1 MNLPLPDE
9 YAAHDP
15 TSEFCAARFT
25 TKWFDVVR
33 AGHVQY
39 CIGSAAS
46 RLHCFHTPPE
56 FHNDQH
62 VDTFCIAQN
71 VVFDPGRDMF
81 TLDCPLTKHVPPGV
95 PAPPWTFHQYWY
107 ETGPGPIFWRWIT
120 LQDTAG
126 MALEKAAL
134 AASDWTPRTFTYLLK
149 REGSGNIFHCLHEI
163 LSMTQT
169 FDALRTTRDPVTG
182 NPFFVTMQDVA
193 NTQIVIIDGHSDGP
207 YFDLW
212 RLFSGRQPKRI
223 DSNTAAETALARE
236 ASAQDDSATWL
247 SSPLDNVIVGFAGG
261 SNPVWHDDWERWD
274 CVNELRTVFVRRVL
288 DFFGHLEE
296 EDVAPPKPGA
306 LRITFIDRKETR
318 RVQDTPQLLAHTRN
332 ALAKANVHIRAVDFA
347 TLSFREQIALARETD
362 ILVGVHGAGLTHT
375 LFMRQDMGALVEIF
389 PEGFELRCFRA
400 MARDRGLRYYKM
412 HVPVVE
418 RRVDVH
424 AEDVI
429 VPIDRFISILEH
441 AVKALD
447 NRPGSFRDF

>member
-1 MNLPLPDE
+1 MLLPYPARSLHLLRAGLALLVFFTIYRYLHISSKTTTIGKQPAQNALPVHDGSPAAPVQGDIPQDNIASHGTSKDVPGLPPASVPPPELLPPSSRPDTLSMNLPLPDE
-9 YAAHDP
+9 YAVHDP

-95 PAPPWTFHQYWY
+95 PASPWTFHQYWY

-126 MALEKAAL
+126 MVRHAPIKGPVVIGGGGVAKPALGSSSLSSPASPGQQPQYDREPDLPGRPTERAVVENEDNDRRNSSSSHHEKRRSPAPGPSQDSSDSTLRLLLSPESKALEKAAL

-207 YFDLW
+207 YFDL
-212 RLFSGRQPKRI
+212 
-223 DSNTAAETALARE
+223 
-236 ASAQDDSATWL
+236 
-247 SSPLDNVIVGFAGG
+247 
-261 SNPVWHDDWERWD
+261 
-274 CVNELRTVFVRRVL
+274 
-288 DFFGHLEE
+288 
-296 EDVAPPKPGA
+296 
-306 LRITFIDRKETR
+306 
-318 RVQDTPQLLAHTRN
+318 
-332 ALAKANVHIRAVDFA
+332 
-347 TLSFREQIALARETD
+347 
-362 ILVGVHGAGLTHT
+362 
-375 LFMRQDMGALVEIF
+375 
-389 PEGFELRCFRA
+389 
-400 MARDRGLRYYKM
+400 
-412 HVPVVE
+412 
-418 RRVDVH
+418 
-424 AEDVI
+424 
-429 VPIDRFISILEH
+429 
-441 AVKALD
+441 
-447 NRPGSFRDF
+447 

>member
-33 AGHVQY
+33 AGHTQY
-39 CIGSAAS
+39 CLDSAAS

-62 VDTFCIAQN
+62 IDTFCIAQN
-71 VVFDPGRDMF
+71 VVFDSRRDTF

-95 PAPPWTFHQYWY
+95 PASPWTFHQYWY

-120 LQDTAG
+120 LEDRAG
-126 MALEKAAL
+126 MIKHAPIKGPA
-134 AASDWTPRTFTYLLK
+134 PRTFTYLLK

-163 LSMTQT
+163 MSMTQT
-169 FDALRTTRDPVTG
+169 FDALRTTRDPATG
-182 NPFFVTMQDVA
+182 QPFFVTPQDVA
-193 NTQIVIIDGHSDGP
+193 NTQIVITDGHNDGP

-212 RLFSGRQPKRI
+212 RLFSGRHPKRI
-223 DSNTAAETALARE
+223 D
-236 ASAQDDSATWL
+236 DSTTWL
-247 SSPLDNVIVGFAGG
+247 TRPLDNVIVGFAGG

-288 DFFGHLEE
+288 DFFGFPPDEP
-296 EDVAPPKPGA
+296 VAKKPGA

-318 RVQDTPQLLAHTRN
+318 RVQDTPQLLAHART

-400 MARDRGLRYYKM
+400 MARDRGLGYYKM

-418 RRVDVH
+418 KKEDFHV
-424 AEDVI
+424 EDVI
-429 VPIDRFISILEH
+429 VPKDRFVEVLEH